1 MTIHQE
7 SADEL
12 AIYTG
17 KYGVRHSIADLT
29 PTICNLMRIPVPDK
43 CGREPISAVVDQ
55 ASHLMDGQ
63 GKAERV
69 LVFAADAIGDLQ
81 VRTYPDQFARVEKLA
96 GFKIKSAGVMDSV
109 TPVCFGTIF
118 SGASPRVHGIQ
129 HYERPVLKIQTLFD
143 VLADA
148 GKRTA
153 ILSCVGCS
161 IDLIFRDRP
170 VDYYSFGGN
179 RPFDYV
185 GDAHAFERARKLIA
199 ENEYDFIL
207 CYMAG
212 YDAAM
217 HKTGIFSPE
226 SVTQLKQSVS
236 RFEQLVADTESHWKD
251 KHRAVLYI
259 ADHGAHD
266 IDETHGA
273 HGTDV
278 PEDMIVNHF
287 YRIRGA
293 GE

>member
-1 MTIHQE
+1 MTLDRK

-12 AIYTG
+12 AFYTDT
-17 KYGVRHSIADLT
+17 YDVRHSIADLT
-29 PTICNLMRIPVPDK
+29 PTVCSLMGIPLPDQ
-43 CGREPISAVVDQ
+43 CGRAPISAVIDQ
-55 ASHLMDGQ
+55 AGHLMDGA

-69 LVFAADAIGDLQ
+69 LVFAADALGDLQ
-81 VRTYPDQFARVEKLA
+81 VRTYPDEFARVEKLA
-96 GFKIKSAGVMDSV
+96 GFKIKCAGVMDSV

-129 HYERPVLKIQTLFD
+129 HYEKPVLKIQTLFD
-143 VLADA
+143 VLAAA

-161 IDLIFRDRP
+161 IDLIFRERSI
-170 VDYYSFGGN
+170 DYYSFGGN

-185 GDAHAFERARKLIA
+185 GDTHAFERTRKLIA
-199 ENEYDFIL
+199 ENAYDFIL

-226 SVTQLKQSVS
+226 SVAQLRLSVR
-236 RFEQLVADTESHWKD
+236 RFEQLVADTQTHWKD

-266 IDETHGA
+266 VDATHGA
-273 HGTDV
+273 HGTDL

-287 YRIRGA
+287 YRVRGA